1 MTDPIERAARQ
12 AHMTDL
18 PSLIARV
25 EAASGPDR
33 ELDFDVWRIDGPYVR
48 WDEHGCAVDF
58 DGDAVAFIDPGQH
71 SRNFYL
77 ASDYEDVV
85 PRVTESLDAVVAL
98 AERVKPSWR
107 WAVTNADGP
116 NRWPAQGE
124 LWIGDHEYIGKH
136 AYPTLALLLALLRAV
151 QAQQNKETT

>member
-1 MTDPIERAARQ
+1 
-12 AHMTDL
+12 MTDL
-18 PSLIARV
+18 PSLIVRV
-25 EAASGPDR
+25 ERLEGPDR
-33 ELDFDVWRIDGPYVR
+33 EVDLEIARALVPDVICTRLVR
-48 WDEHGCAVDF
+48 WPPPEREEDF
-58 DGDAVAFIDPGQH
+58 THWEYTA
-71 SRNFYL
+71 
-77 ASDYEDVV
+77 
-85 PRVTESLDAVVAL
+85 SLDAVVAL